1 MKAFVI
7 RYWGDSSPFMSD
19 EDLVYAKTKKG
30 AITKFVNL
38 KSVFATGEWGREDII
53 NVKRF
58 EPLDNLENLS
68 DMELAEILI
77 TKYNREWSIPTDFHW
92 NRKYNAYIPEDSYD
106 VDKDNYNQAEFEKAW
121 RNEVK
126 YR

>member
-7 RYWGDSSPFMSD
+7 RYWGDSSPFMAD

-30 AITKFVNL
+30 AITKCVNL

-92 NRKYNAYIPEDSYD
+92 NNKYKCYISEDSYD
-106 VDKDNYNQAEFEKAW
+106 VDKDNYNQAEFEN
-121 RNEVK
+121 R
-126 YR
+126 